1 MTDIIVTARSA
12 APPAGVAISG
22 IIVRLYTEDG
32 DFLQAD
38 TTNDDGEAFL
48 GSRDEGVYEVRMTFA
63 ANGVVESGNARFTV
77 DVDGVTDVQI
87 FDQLVTVSA
96 LPEPTLS
103 GFCRCHGAFAYLDGR
118 PARDTSI
125 VFKPTINS
133 PRIRPS
139 SPASSIGL
147 IHTEVLTRT
156 NSAGVADV
164 SLLRNV
170 EYFVTLPGSA
180 YSGWNIVVP
189 DTSRAVLP
197 DVVFPVPAV
206 VEYWEDGDRVDSLIV
221 TQGTSI
227 RVDLITVFRSGLRLT
242 GLRSVALAVSV
253 SGYCT
258 FTLDGSVL
266 VIYGRYPGTVTL
278 TAEPH
283 NYGPGYGFPCFGA
296 DTLNSI
302 EISVVDDPDIP
313 NVDPPSGDENSENPN
328 LILDGGWV

>member
-1 MTDIIVTARSA
+1 MTDIIVTVRSA
-12 APPAGVAISG
+12 APPAGVAVAD
-22 IIVRLYTEDG
+22 IIVRLYTEEG
-32 DFLQAD
+32 EFLQAD

-48 GSRDEGVYEVRMTFA
+48 GSREADVYEVRMTLP
-63 ANGVVESGNARFTV
+63 ANGVVESGSARFTIEIN
-77 DVDGVTDVQI
+77 GESDVQI

-103 GFCRCHGAFAYLDGR
+103 GFCRCHGAFSYLDGR
-118 PARDTSI
+118 AARDTSI

-147 IHTEVLTRT
+147 IHAEILTRT

-164 SLLRNV
+164 SLLRNT
-170 EYFVTLPGSA
+170 EYFVSLPGTT
-180 YSGWNIVVP
+180 YNGWNVIIP
-189 DTSRAVLP
+189 DMSRAVLP

-206 VEYWEDGDRVDSLIV
+206 VEYWQDGDRVDSLILN
-221 TQGTSI
+221 QGTSI
-227 RVDLITVFRSGLRLT
+227 TVDLLTVFRSGLRLD
-242 GLRSVALAVSV
+242 GLRSVALAVSA

-258 FTLDGSVL
+258 FTVSGTTL

-283 NYGPGYGFPCFGA
+283 NYGPGYGFPCFGV

-313 NVDPPSGDENSENPN
+313 DVDPPSGDEESENPE